1 MKKIILLLLTLFLI
15 SYSLIIYLMKNDKL
29 SFISSFLSTEQI
41 KLVKEYIFPYRVIK
55 EQKQQI
61 SELLNDNYSSLELDV
76 IFRSLPKIPVIKN
89 KDIKLS
95 NQKIMESY
103 KLDGGF
109 RYGIN
114 LSYSG
119 SGYIDFHQD
128 NLIVLSARGVLA
140 FTKDIKNTLYL
151 NQIKNNID
159 DFIGIEEFK
168 KSHKFSIK
176 DLFIYQNKIY
186 VSFTEE
192 IKEDCWNTSIIYSNM
207 NYVEIKFKK
216 FFSSEQCVHSI
227 DNKDGEFEA
236 LQSGG
241 RIINFNND
249 ILLTVGDYRSRFLAQ
264 DNKSINGKIIKIN
277 TDSLEYE
284 ILSMGHRNPQG
295 LVFDNQQNIILET
308 EHGPMGG
315 DEINLIEITKINNS
329 NTLNYGWAIS
339 SAGEHYGG
347 KDNEKNID
355 KYKKYP
361 LHNSH
366 SEFGFIEP
374 LKSFVPS
381 IGISEIAKIGI
392 DKYVVS
398 SLKDSS
404 LYFFELKKNNIT
416 NLERVEVFERIR
428 DLIFK
433 DNNLYLFLENSAS
446 ISVLPIKLN

>member
-1 MKKIILLLLTLFLI
+1 KKMKKIILLLLTLFLI

-207 NYVEIKFKK
+207 NYVEIK
-216 FFSSEQCVHSI
+216 
-227 DNKDGEFEA
+227 
-236 LQSGG
+236 
-241 RIINFNND
+241 
-249 ILLTVGDYRSRFLAQ
+249 
-264 DNKSINGKIIKIN
+264 
-277 TDSLEYE
+277 
-284 ILSMGHRNPQG
+284 
-295 LVFDNQQNIILET
+295 
-308 EHGPMGG
+308 
-315 DEINLIEITKINNS
+315 
-329 NTLNYGWAIS
+329 
-339 SAGEHYGG
+339 
-347 KDNEKNID
+347 
-355 KYKKYP
+355 
-361 LHNSH
+361 
-366 SEFGFIEP
+366 
-374 LKSFVPS
+374 
-381 IGISEIAKIGI
+381 
-392 DKYVVS
+392 
-398 SLKDSS
+398 
-404 LYFFELKKNNIT
+404 
-416 NLERVEVFERIR
+416 
-428 DLIFK
+428 
-433 DNNLYLFLENSAS
+433 
-446 ISVLPIKLN
+446 